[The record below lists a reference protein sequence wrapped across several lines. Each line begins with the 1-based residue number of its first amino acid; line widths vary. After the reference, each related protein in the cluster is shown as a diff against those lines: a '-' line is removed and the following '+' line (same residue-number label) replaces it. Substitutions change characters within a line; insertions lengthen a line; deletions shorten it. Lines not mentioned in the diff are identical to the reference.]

1 MTNLP
6 FIGQLNT
13 VFVIAIAFGM
23 GLNILVMIFQI
34 INAVRARD
42 TGNIWF
48 SHNGIAGLVFYGFL
62 IATIVL
68 FMTGHK
74 MPGNIMLVLFL
85 GVPVLLFLF
94 KEPLTNLV
102 ERNHKKMEESRGM
115 FLIQGFF
122 ELFETMLSYFSN
134 TISYVRI
141 GAFAVSHAAMMEV
154 VLMLSGATAGHTNWI
169 GVIIGNIIVCALEGL
184 VVGIQVLR
192 LEYYELFSRFYNGSG
207 REFKPFNNQS
217 KE

>member
-1 MTNLP
+1 
-6 FIGQLNT
+6 
-13 VFVIAIAFGM
+13 
-23 GLNILVMIFQI
+23 
-34 INAVRARD
+34 
-42 TGNIWF
+42 
-48 SHNGIAGLVFYGFL
+48 
-62 IATIVL
+62 
-68 FMTGHK
+68 
-74 MPGNIMLVLFL
+74 
-85 GVPVLLFLF
+85 
-94 KEPLTNLV
+94 
-102 ERNHKKMEESRGM
+102 M